1 METFT
6 PQAAAARKHSFN
18 FHFHFHI
25 TLSLFRRHLHHGQL
39 LPGSTESE
47 EEASSRPAKV
57 FTSNYYHI
65 HIHISIF
72 IFMFLSVLKVKL
84 TPSCAKKCYFSPS
97 DTFLQTPFI
106 CLDCR
111 GRCSNRCLLC
121 LHLVNLR
128 PCHT

>member
-1 METFT
+1 MRHLHHGQLLQGSTVSTFT
-6 PQAAAARKHSFN
+6 FSK
-18 FHFHFHI
+18 HFHFHI
-25 TLSLFRRHLHHGQL
+25 KLSLFRRHLHHGQL

-57 FTSNYYHI
+57 FTSNYYHIHI

-111 GRCSNRCLLC
+111 LAGQQVS
-121 LHLVNLR
+121 LVF
-128 PCHT
+128 TFS